1 MKKIAIIGAGY
12 TGMIAAKQL
21 SEKFDVDLFESCDY
35 VGGMTATFPAYG
47 TPLEKYYR
55 HIFKSD
61 KYVINLV
68 EELGLSNKLIWPK
81 TKMGYYTPKYG
92 MLEFGTAI
100 SLLKFKPLNL
110 WQKFRFGMSVIN
122 LKLVKN
128 WKKLE
133 NVTAHEWLLKHAGK
147 KAYESVW
154 EPLLISKYGKSYK
167 TVSMAW
173 MWGKIVL
180 RGSSGS
186 SDGEELGY
194 MIGSYDEL
202 TINLEKKLL
211 NIDNIR
217 IFKGEKVSSVK
228 KVNKKYNIITENNKF
243 NQYDYVI
250 STVAYPIFE
259 KICNTLVPKN
269 IKNKLSKIDY
279 TAAKIM
285 VLFMKK
291 QFMNYYW
298 LNNGDK
304 SIPFGG
310 LIEHTN
316 FIGKENY
323 GGYNVLYISNY
334 MFENDPLYGLS
345 KEKLFDKYVPM
356 LKRINPNFDSKDV
369 ERVEMYT
376 ERYAQPIIKKNY
388 SNLKPDFKV
397 GKENIY
403 IASMPQIYPEDRG
416 LNYAIRLGID
426 VANEVL
432 KNEEE

>member
-1 MKKIAIIGAGY
+1 
-12 TGMIAAKQL
+12 
-21 SEKFDVDLFESCDY
+21 
-35 VGGMTATFPAYG
+35 
-47 TPLEKYYR
+47 
-55 HIFKSD
+55 
-61 KYVINLV
+61 
-68 EELGLSNKLIWPK
+68 
-81 TKMGYYTPKYG
+81 
-92 MLEFGTAI
+92 
-100 SLLKFKPLNL
+100 
-110 WQKFRFGMSVIN
+110 
-122 LKLVKN
+122 
-128 WKKLE
+128 
-133 NVTAHEWLLKHAGK
+133 
-147 KAYESVW
+147 
-154 EPLLISKYGKSYK
+154 
-167 TVSMAW
+167 
-173 MWGKIVL
+173 
-180 RGSSGS
+180 
-186 SDGEELGY
+186 
-194 MIGSYDEL
+194 
-202 TINLEKKLL
+202 
-211 NIDNIR
+211 
-217 IFKGEKVSSVK
+217 
-228 KVNKKYNIITENNKF
+228 
-243 NQYDYVI
+243 
-250 STVAYPIFE
+250 
-259 KICNTLVPKN
+259 
-269 IKNKLSKIDY
+269 
-279 TAAKIM
+279 
-285 VLFMKK
+285 
-291 QFMNYYW
+291 MNYYW